1 MQQTVKIIH
10 PNNSTGL
17 EYILNDYISIGWSV
31 ATIVPFTGD
40 DGLMSYIAVF
50 QNTEEQ

>member
-10 PNNSTGL
+10 PNNSAGL
-17 EYILNDYISIGWSV
+17 EHILNDYTSIGWSV
-31 ATIVPFTGD
+31 VNITQFTGD
-40 DGLMSYIAVF
+40 DGLMSFIVVF

>member
-1 MQQTVKIIH
+1 MKQKVKTIH

-31 ATIVPFTGD
+31 VNIVPFTED
-40 DGLMSYIAVF
+40 DGLMSYIVVF
-50 QNTEEQ
+50 QNMEE

>member
-10 PNNSTGL
+10 PNNSAGL
-17 EYILNDYISIGWSV
+17 ESILNDYMSIGLSV
-31 ATIVPFTGD
+31 ASITQFTGD
-40 DGLMSYIAVF
+40 DGLMSYIVVF